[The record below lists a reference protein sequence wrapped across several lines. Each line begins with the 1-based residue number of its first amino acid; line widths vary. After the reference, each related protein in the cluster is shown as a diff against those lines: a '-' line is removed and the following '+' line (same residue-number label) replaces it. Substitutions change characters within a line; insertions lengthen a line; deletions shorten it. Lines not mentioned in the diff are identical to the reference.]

1 MTRPRSVRLQR
12 VFDAD
17 VERVFRA
24 FTSPAEAVQWWGPA
38 GVPTS
43 VVEIDLRVG
52 GRCRWVMHPGGKT
65 AVLHG
70 QIVELDPPHLLVMTN
85 QWEGNPNES
94 LVTLRFVSVGDKTSL
109 ELLHERL
116 PDDVA
121 PAEFEQGWAAA
132 LESAADYLEGS
143 NHR

>member
-1 MTRPRSVRLQR
+1 MTRPGSVRLQR

-38 GVPTS
+38 GIRTS

-52 GRCRWVMHPGGKT
+52 GSCRWVMHPGGET

-70 QIVELDPPHLLVMTN
+70 QIQELDPPHLLVMTN
-85 QWEGNPNES
+85 RWEGNPNES
-94 LVTLRFVSVGDKTSL
+94 LVTIRFVAVGEKTWL
-109 ELLHERL
+109 ELEHERL
-116 PDDVA
+116 PDDVP
-121 PAEFEQGWAAA
+121 PAEFERGWAAA
-132 LESAADYLEGS
+132 LESAADYLRER
-143 NHR
+143 NHK